1 MVFCSAPEITPGLSP
16 PFPTVAASS
25 RPPRGWRVRL
35 DAAGPTA
42 VTAVVRRPPGE
53 NLGFI
58 VGDWD
63 WLVVS
68 KMFIFHLTDGIENTK
83 VPFLL
88 DPAVASGSVTG
99 V

>member
-1 MVFCSAPEITPGLSP
+1 M
-16 PFPTVAASS
+16 
-25 RPPRGWRVRL
+25 RL